1 MIVDVIRGD
10 VLRAPHS
17 HIAFAVNTQGVN
29 DAGFAGMVSS
39 RFWPELSDTGS
50 RELGEILSHR
60 TEDKILYALVCHS
73 LGENGWV
80 QTPEIIEQC
89 LNSIEVPND
98 EVIAIVLI
106 GGGMIGQG
114 QGADVFANLSGV
126 ARSQKKCAVYSL

>member
-10 VLRAPHS
+10 VFRTPHS
-17 HIAFAVNTQGVN
+17 HIAFAVNIQGVN
-29 DAGFAGMVSS
+29 TLGFAGMVSS
-39 RFWPELSDTGS
+39 RFWPELFDTGS

-60 TEDKILYALVCHS
+60 TKTKTFHALVCHS
-73 LGENGWV
+73 LGKNGWI

-106 GGGMIGQG
+106 GGGMMGQK
-114 QGADVFANLSGV
+114 QDADVFANLSGI
-126 ARSQKKCAVYSL
+126 ARSQKKCVVYSL